1 MVKGCS
7 QRYGIDYEEVYAPVV
22 RYSTIRY
29 LMALAVEHDLEIE
42 QMDAVTAFLQ
52 GKLKDEEIY
61 MDQPEGFIKDP
72 SKVCKLKKAL
82 YGLKQSSRIWN
93 LQLDEALREF
103 GLQRSEIDPC
113 LYFKKEGGR
122 MMFVTIYVD
131 DFLLFTNDQAL
142 KKKLKAFLNSRFKM
156 KDLGEAKLCLG
167 LRITRDRKNG
177 KLWLDQKQY
186 LKDVLER
193 FSMANCNSV
202 STPADPSAKLDKT
215 MCPSDPEEVREM
227 QTVPYKEAVGSL
239 MYAAYATR
247 PDIAFAVNT
256 VSKFSNN
263 PGRRHWEAVKRI
275 IRYLKGTMDH
285 RLQFSKQSNPDLT
298 GYSDADWGGD
308 AEERKS
314 TTGYV
319 FTKMGGAIS
328 WNSKRQDVVALSTCE
343 AEYIALSRTAQE
355 ALWWQ
360 QLLKQLDD
368 QQVVPIMCDNQSAIC
383 VAKNQGF
390 NPKTKHIAIRYH
402 FVRDTLNR
410 GEVTL
415 DYVPTKQQPADGL
428 TKPLTKQNHEQFKK
442 MLGIVS

>member
-1 MVKGCS
+1 
-7 QRYGIDYEEVYAPVV
+7 
-22 RYSTIRY
+22 
-29 LMALAVEHDLEIE
+29 
-42 QMDAVTAFLQ
+42 
-52 GKLKDEEIY
+52 
-61 MDQPEGFIKDP
+61 
-72 SKVCKLKKAL
+72 
-82 YGLKQSSRIWN
+82 
-93 LQLDEALREF
+93 
-103 GLQRSEIDPC
+103 
-113 LYFKKEGGR
+113 
-122 MMFVTIYVD
+122 
-131 DFLLFTNDQAL
+131 
-142 KKKLKAFLNSRFKM
+142 
-156 KDLGEAKLCLG
+156 
-167 LRITRDRKNG
+167 
-177 KLWLDQKQY
+177 
-186 LKDVLER
+186 
-193 FSMANCNSV
+193 
-202 STPADPSAKLDKT
+202 
-215 MCPSDPEEVREM
+215 
-227 QTVPYKEAVGSL
+227 
-239 MYAAYATR
+239 
-247 PDIAFAVNT
+247 
-256 VSKFSNN
+256 
-263 PGRRHWEAVKRI
+263 
-275 IRYLKGTMDH
+275 MDH